1 MLMIFDGFKAD
12 SLVKS
17 NRHVSFIR
25 FIRCS
30 IETALRSGPSLTLH
44 LLRIFQF
51 IKSSKCTLYYIN
63 TQYQSH
69 YFGMLIL
76 FIIFFT
82 P

>member
-1 MLMIFDGFKAD
+1 MGLRLILWLSQIVML
-12 SLVKS
+12 
-17 NRHVSFIR
+17 VSFTKFR

-30 IETALRSGPSLTLH
+30 IETALRSGPSLTLN